1 MVSTTDET
9 RGNMTT
15 TYGAI
20 LAAGLGTR
28 LRPLTNLV
36 PKPSLPICG
45 RALLEYG
52 VDLLEAAD
60 VEGVAVNTH
69 YRAAAFE
76 NSFESRSW
84 ALKVSHEEKLLGTG
98 GGLKKIA
105 GLYPRS
111 RFISINGDALLEC
124 DLRRILARHIQRGA
138 MATMVLRRVPDHSP
152 FARVGH
158 DLDERIYQI
167 SEVDSPGVAKRKLQ
181 FSAYTGVQ
189 IVEPELLDLVGDG
202 PCDIIRSGYRA
213 ALAANAPVFADF
225 VDGLWLDVGTP
236 ERYFQANLRLAKLA
250 CAGKGIFKLGKGA
263 QNTPLGSW
271 IHPQCSIGDNVSFG
285 AGAVINKPSIVGSN
299 IKLSRVV
306 CATPVE
312 ISSSMANGIAYQE
325 DGVTRHIEL
334 G

>member
-1 MVSTTDET
+1 
-9 RGNMTT
+9 MTT

-60 VEGVAVNTH
+60 VGGVGVNTH
-69 YRAAAFE
+69 YRAAAFTD
-76 NSFESRSW
+76 SFESRSW
-84 ALKVSHEEKLLGTG
+84 DLKISHEDELLGTG

-105 GLYPRS
+105 KLYPRS

-124 DLRRILARHIQRGA
+124 DLKRVLERHIQRGA
-138 MATMVLRRVPDHSP
+138 MATMVLRRVPAHSP

-158 DLDERIYQI
+158 DLDDRIYKI
-167 SEVDSPGVAKRKLQ
+167 SEVDSPGVAKRTLR

-189 IVEPELLDLVGDG
+189 VVEPELLDLVGDG

-213 ALAANAPVFADF
+213 ALAANAPIFADF

-236 ERYFQANLRLAKLA
+236 ERYFEANLRLAKL
-250 CAGKGIFKLGKGA
+250 GESGEGVFKLAKGA
-263 QNTPLGSW
+263 QNVPLGSW

-285 AGAVINKPSIVGSN
+285 AGVVINKPSIIGSN
-299 IKLSRVV
+299 IQLSRVV
-306 CATPVE
+306 CATPTE
-312 ISSSMANGIAYQE
+312 ISSSMVNRIAYQE
-325 DGVTRHIEL
+325 NGITRYIEL
-334 G
+334 R